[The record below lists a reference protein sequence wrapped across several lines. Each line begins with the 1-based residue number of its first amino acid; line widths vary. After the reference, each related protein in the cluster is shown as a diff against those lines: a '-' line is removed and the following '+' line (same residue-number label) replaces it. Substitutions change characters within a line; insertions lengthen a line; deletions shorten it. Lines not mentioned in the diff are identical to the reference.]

1 MATLGQILGL
11 ARERAQQL
19 QLPYAGAV
27 TPAEAHELSKLAPGA
42 RIVDVR
48 TAAEWQW
55 VGEVPDAIEIEWNMS
70 NGQRNP
76 DFLVQLKHQVD
87 PEALVMFLCRS
98 GGRSHAAAA
107 VAAEAGYSNAHNIL
121 EGFEGDV
128 DANGHRNTVG
138 GWRKAGLPWS
148 QT

>member
-27 TPAEAHELSKLAPGA
+27 TPAEAYELLKLAPGA

-48 TAAEWQW
+48 TSAEWQW
-55 VGEVPDAIEIEWNMS
+55 VGEVPDSVQIEWNMS

-76 DFLVQLKHQVD
+76 DFLTQLKHQVD

-98 GGRSHAAAA
+98 GGRSHGAAAA
-107 VAAEAGYSNAHNIL
+107 AAEAGYSNAYNIL
-121 EGFEGDV
+121 EGFEGDP
-128 DANGHRNTVG
+128 DGHGQRGRKG
-138 GWRKAGLPWS
+138 GWRYHGLPWR
-148 QT
+148 QN